1 MPNVKGR
8 YERRSRQR
16 LARVRLADEKALPR
30 VNASDGINR
39 REARRIKRAAKRL
52 PAAPKPVNQQ
62 RVAERYDS
70 MATTPKVNPN
80 NGFNR
85 KEAKRVNQ
93 AWRGAGRPQPFRPTE
108 PLTGR
113 SFADETAAASRLK
126 FGPVEQEL
134 NRATS
139 AQAQTT
145 ANTATYYDDY
155 RQALREATDRIA
167 GTNTAAVAAAEG
179 RVDAAHQQDVAA
191 GQARDAQDSRQA
203 ELLGRGPVHTSVEG
217 QAADNRR
224 ALGNTVVN
232 AMRDHAA
239 SDTSYM
245 EKTGANSVLKKAEAL
260 GRQNAR
266 MAEIGSK
273 KEQLARDKGD
283 FAVKA
288 RTDARQSEREW
299 SAIQKEFG
307 LKKQE
312 LKQDAKSGSA
322 DRKLEQQKLNAQKI
336 VARIYASA
344 DKAGARA
351 QIRVAKLQLEKGK
364 ISQHQY
370 RTIVNEYKGL
380 PAKGQAPAAKGS
392 KPGKPGK
399 PGQPQGSGAGGSL
412 APWERDKMAQARTWI
427 GEAHPTPDA
436 RGATIAKLVKAGIP
450 RRLAVAAWNK
460 YIKNY
465 RSTATGPQGLP
476 TANGRQ

>member
-8 YERRSRQR
+8 YERRSRKR
-16 LARVRLADEKALPR
+16 LARVRLNDPKALPR
-30 VNASDGINR
+30 VDASDGINR
-39 REARRIKRAAKRL
+39 REARRIKGAARAIPAK
-52 PAAPKPVNQQ
+52 PKPVNQQ
-62 RVAERYDS
+62 RVSERYDS
-70 MATTPKVNPN
+70 MATTPRVNPN

-85 KEAKRVNQ
+85 KEAKRVNS
-93 AWRGAGRPQPFRPTE
+93 AYVKAGRPQPFRPE
-108 PLTGR
+108 APLTGR
-113 SFADETAAASRLK
+113 SFADETAAAQRLK
-126 FGPVEQEL
+126 FGPAEQEL
-134 NRATS
+134 GRATA
-139 AQAQTT
+139 AQTQTT
-145 ANTATYYDDY
+145 ANTAQYYDDY

-179 RVDAAHQQDVAA
+179 RVDQAHQQDVSA
-191 GQARDAQDSRQA
+191 GQARDAEDARQA
-203 ELLGRGPVHTSVEG
+203 QLLGRPAPQTSVEG

-224 ALGNTVVN
+224 ALGNTVTA
-232 AMRDHAA
+232 AMRDRGA
-239 SDTSYM
+239 SDASLM
-245 EKTGANSVLKKAEAL
+245 EKRGATSVLQKAEAL
-260 GRQNAR
+260 GRQNSR
-266 MAEIGSK
+266 MAELDKQK
-273 KEQLARDKGD
+273 KQLAQDKGD

-312 LKQDAKSGSA
+312 LKQDAKSSA
-322 DRKLEQQKLNAQKI
+322 SDRKLEQQKLNAQKI

-370 RTIVNEYKGL
+370 RTIVNEYRGL
-380 PAKGQAPAAKGS
+380 PEKGQSPGAKPKNGAAPKAGTPKGS
-392 KPGKPGK
+392 GP
-399 PGQPQGSGAGGSL
+399 GGSL
-412 APWERDKMAQARTWI
+412 APWERDKLDLARKSL
-427 GEAHPTPDA
+427 GKAHPTPDEKQVMI
-436 RGATIAKLVKAGIP
+436 GKLVDAGIP
-450 RRLAVAAWNK
+450 ARLARAAWAR